1 MQSDQLFYFLERKG
15 PNLKLLLYFS
25 SSFHLKEMLK
35 IINGIIML
43 VVYFQEGYGVVF
55 CSYKL
60 Q

>member
-1 MQSDQLFYFLERKG
+1 MQSDQLFYVLKRKG
-15 PNLKLLLYFS
+15 PNLKLLLCFS
-25 SSFHLKEMLK
+25 SSYHLKEMVN
-35 IINGIIML
+35 IINSRIIL